1 MCFQK
6 STDGIAKGLL
16 KGDMYF
22 DVTGATV
29 VFSKMNR
36 STSQNQ
42 SSEMNRSTSQTQSDD
57 PEQTVDVGVIP
68 KWLLLVKFPSQTENL
83 ELGVESREDGLNW
96 VQAIR

>member
-1 MCFQK
+1 LIDSIFCFQK
-6 STDGIAKGLL
+6 STDGIAKGLQ

-36 STSQNQ
+36 STSQ
-42 SSEMNRSTSQTQSDD
+42 TQSD

-83 ELGVESREDGLNW
+83 ELGVESREDALNW

>member
-1 MCFQK
+1 MIDSIFCFQK
-6 STDGIAKGLL
+6 STDGIAKGLQ

-36 STSQNQ
+36 STSQ
-42 SSEMNRSTSQTQSDD
+42 TQSD

-83 ELGVESREDGLNW
+83 ELGVESREDALNW

>member
-1 MCFQK
+1 MIDSIFCFQK
-6 STDGIAKGLL
+6 STDGIAKGLQ

-29 VFSKMNR
+29 VFSK
-36 STSQNQ
+36 
-42 SSEMNRSTSQTQSDD
+42 MNRSTSQTQSDD

-83 ELGVESREDGLNW
+83 ELGVESREDALNW

>member
-1 MCFQK
+1 
-6 STDGIAKGLL
+6 
-16 KGDMYF
+16 MYF

-42 SSEMNRSTSQTQSDD
+42 SSEINWSTSQTQSD

-83 ELGVESREDGLNW
+83 ELGVESREDAFN
-96 VQAIR
+96 

>member
-1 MCFQK
+1 MCFFQK

-29 VFSKMNR
+29 VFSKMNQ

-42 SSEMNRSTSQTQSDD
+42 SSEMNWSTSQTQSD

-83 ELGVESREDGLNW
+83 ELGVESREDAFN
-96 VQAIR
+96 

>member
-1 MCFQK
+1 MQ
-6 STDGIAKGLL
+6 

-36 STSQNQ
+36 STSQ
-42 SSEMNRSTSQTQSDD
+42 TQSD

-83 ELGVESREDGLNW
+83 ELGVESREDALNW

>member
-1 MCFQK
+1 LIDSIFCFQK
-6 STDGIAKGLL
+6 STDGIAKGLQ

-36 STSQNQ
+36 STSQ
-42 SSEMNRSTSQTQSDD
+42 TQSD

-83 ELGVESREDGLNW
+83 ELGVESREDAFN
-96 VQAIR
+96 

>member
-1 MCFQK
+1 MCFFQK
-6 STDGIAKGLL
+6 STDGIAKGLQ

-36 STSQNQ
+36 STSQ
-42 SSEMNRSTSQTQSDD
+42 TQSD

-83 ELGVESREDGLNW
+83 ELGVESREDALNW

>member
-1 MCFQK
+1 MIDSIFCFQK
-6 STDGIAKGLL
+6 STDGIAKGLQ

-36 STSQNQ
+36 STSQ
-42 SSEMNRSTSQTQSDD
+42 TQSD

-68 KWLLLVKFPSQTENL
+68 KWLLLVKFPSQTEKL
-83 ELGVESREDGLNW
+83 ELGVESREDALNL